1 MKIMYEIA
9 LIKLPHTQAFAC
21 PQAKKEL
28 VQELHPYKIKV
39 LWHGTYIIENEIKLN
54 GGEF

>member
-1 MKIMYEIA
+1 MKIMYEMA

-28 VQELHPYKIKV
+28 KQGLPPHIINT
-39 LWHGTYIIENEIKLN
+39 LWHGTHVIQKRGSNE
-54 GGEF
+54 